1 MEKLEVSL
9 ARLNVKEAGWSS
21 LSVALRVPKTW
32 EKERKIHYV
41 WPSLNVFIT
50 YGNAAVGSIF
60 VWVRNSWHSWHHIYK
75 KVKFTV
81 ASNTLCSEWRQR
93 NSHKSG
99 LVKTCC
105 NYRAGDVTL
114 AQEDIV
120 RSQLRFVII
129 DVFNRDVDFHKR
141 LQTYKNTAG
150 RR

>member
-1 MEKLEVSL
+1 MQRTTSTQLM
-9 ARLNVKEAGWSS
+9 
-21 LSVALRVPKTW
+21 
-32 EKERKIHYV
+32 
-41 WPSLNVFIT
+41 
-50 YGNAAVGSIF
+50 
-60 VWVRNSWHSWHHIYK
+60 RNLW
-75 KVKFTV
+75 T
-81 ASNTLCSEWRQR
+81 
-93 NSHKSG
+93 HKSG
-99 LVKTCC
+99 LVKTCD